1 MSDTWDQLQAHKR
14 KHESLKE
21 RLAKRRKERQ
31 TALDLLKP
39 TDDDQPEKS
48 DSANLSSAADV
59 KPTTK
64 EAEEK
69 TAIEGL
75 FLIFQLL

>member
-31 TALDLLKP
+31 TALDLLNP

-75 FLIFQLL
+75 YLIFQLL